1 MLCAVVSGVAPR
13 ILTFGDSLT
22 AGFTSPSAPRTPYA
36 SILSSRIGFEAVSS
50 GVVAESVH
58 RMPERLARE
67 LGESSYNSVVILG
80 GSNDLW
86 KGDADAICA
95 TLLELYGICLL
106 YTSPSPRDRQKS
118 RMPSSA

>member
-22 AGFTSPSAPRTPYA
+22 HGFTAPTAPRTPYA
-36 SILSSRIGFEAVSS
+36 QILTSRIGVEAVDS
-50 GVVAESVH
+50 GVVTESVH
-58 RMPERLARE
+58 SMPKRLARE

-86 KGDADAICA
+86 
-95 TLLELYGICLL
+95 
-106 YTSPSPRDRQKS
+106 
-118 RMPSSA
+118 